1 MIVSIDEL
9 WLPGFFRNDR
19 IMASTTLPPVFFQ
32 LPNVFDEPSPASL
45 LLAAIEIDEKNSS
58 FVSLTRVPSS
68 IHADPAFLP
77 FPQSRLTSGVTPP
90 SLTFRTRLMP
100 ADFPAPEPRRDLL
113 KERYCALKRAESDH
127 QMKMSNA
134 VAPNWSSAVGKRFS
148 KTNMDR
154 SGRNCWRR
162 LFLHCLQALTGS
174 TVVAR
179 GLVSHRVRMTTG
191 PSKIGGG
198 LSQLLL
204 TLPPPPA
211 HPASGAASINP
222 RLQRRCE

>member
-1 MIVSIDEL
+1 
-9 WLPGFFRNDR
+9 
-19 IMASTTLPPVFFQ
+19 
-32 LPNVFDEPSPASL
+32 
-45 LLAAIEIDEKNSS
+45 
-58 FVSLTRVPSS
+58 
-68 IHADPAFLP
+68 
-77 FPQSRLTSGVTPP
+77 
-90 SLTFRTRLMP
+90 
-100 ADFPAPEPRRDLL
+100 
-113 KERYCALKRAESDH
+113 
-127 QMKMSNA
+127 MKMSSA

-154 SGRNCWRR
+154 SGRNAWIP

-191 PSKIGGG
+191 LSIIGGG

-204 TLPPPPA
+204 TLPPPA
-211 HPASGAASINP
+211 HPACGAASINP